1 MFTIGQAIAEQ
12 RARGVPNPE
21 KLVAERLG
29 IAKLTP
35 EMYGLDMS
43 VLTPVLQFQNALSA
57 PAKQEQVPDALRQ
70 QTTQWQWPPP
80 QPPNPRDP
88 DTIKSD
94 ALRLAQNMQKYGTT
108 PYTPMGVAAR
118 GANFVAN
125 VVPSMAASGAGMAYG
140 AVKELGMPFARAVSG
155 YTPSADE
162 VTPFDRERL
171 NYKSTI
177 DQRDNMNM
185 IDSASSS
192 LVDMTMGIGA
202 IAANNMGLSP
212 TGAEGKDFIPHFIEN
227 ARARFERGQQFG
239 EAAVVGPFAMAKQVY
254 DEPGK
259 TISND
264 WPALLLQAA
273 AAGKMVSALRKRGVT
288 PGSQPVQ
295 EFVPESALTKQPV
308 GPDGFPTG
316 PQFRLTPF
324 DAVQAAAEAEVEAA
338 KGETGI
344 TKSRGTRAADAALK
358 TGRSVMTPLQNA
370 AIAAQTL
377 GGEAVGAGARFGFG
391 YGFGDA
397 LGSPM
402 LGTALGATA
411 AAAPYAS
418 ALMGKLNPA
427 YAQAAILAKQRLVD
441 PLAARTPAETELL
454 HSVSIEPKAM
464 RSGVALAMKSGLNE
478 FATSGEKPLGIA
490 NDAPA
495 PKYNLQQLKYDPSA
509 QSFVQNPEGGGV
521 YGDLATQS
529 MESNV
534 ADIGNTGAARIYG
547 EKASRVGSS
556 LTREEGLYGDKPVRP
571 FEDIKADL
579 DSVAAELQE
588 VRDTASL
595 AGTVE
600 GKKKYVG
607 RLEGSV
613 EAGLQKRD
621 ELAAQKIEIDN
632 SKAQA
637 AQERSNKTQADLS
650 QALKDMERQ
659 RDNATV
665 AMQEAVAADPNAS
678 GPGVQGKKLTE
689 QQQAYRK
696 AKKLLDQADARIPAI
711 RESQQRTAAS
721 AKANIDYHQDI
732 AEQAVVRAES
742 RRQQRLADI
751 DSKLADTSAK
761 IDAVSEEIR
770 TLEEQLPPGLNA
782 AKFKQWLN
790 GLYDER
796 RALWKEEKS
805 YVITEDGLVKKADVL
820 RGQLEQLTQK
830 RDELRQRVKD
840 NAKARNEGKIVTS
853 SDSMNKA
860 AGTVKEVDRTYV
872 YGGMPLEFMDEKGVV
887 RPITRFE
894 EITGERAAAA
904 VNYLHETMNRNL
916 PIGAEPIPRWYAQQ
930 LFMEALFNDS
940 PMLAGSKRLRGA
952 VAKRIAREAGLP
964 NDKGLQEAINKELDN
979 VASTALSLGGEQG
992 QKPTWSNLTIG
1003 DKSFDLRTIVAETS
1017 ISMGKDAGI
1026 KIAIAKEAAERVA
1039 NAMGHKMEAAN
1050 HARAIRN
1057 EATRSYPPTVTEP
1070 YGKAMWMFG
1079 KEDPGVRPQLF
1090 TDFNTAPVVSQIRA
1104 DPVGFFNAA
1113 KENVPGFVDRSGG
1126 DAAGA
1131 ALAFADELARIKP
1144 TDKSVNTVLA
1154 SASAEGMI
1162 PATDQIHAHETI
1174 LDPTNANSAAILAAA
1189 SMDSVTELTRKLG
1202 NALKGAQTYGR
1213 IATQLGNIVS
1223 NVVVESMMRGVLPE
1237 QVVYEYV
1244 GAMRKWNAWVKGEKP
1259 SNEKDAS
1266 VKVANLNITGDDIMR
1281 GIAETGVTD
1290 SHAIT
1295 DLIKNFGKGDSSKG
1309 VLRSAAGNAVQMAK
1323 TLYVMGDTVPKIA
1336 NIMRG
1341 VHKTVQAVSKLEEGT
1356 TLTLDIGRKSVVVV
1370 ENRSGVLVDASS
1382 GVPLTQQQLV
1392 KAVARASFRTAS
1404 QYLFDFNDLPLV
1416 PKIAGANPLLGS
1428 VMPYLSWKWKATDLP
1443 GIKPGIGHAIMSYDP
1458 SFLAQTTSP
1467 AVQRGRV
1474 ADLGKLFLT
1483 RAALLG
1489 GARSQTDY
1497 GDAIGT
1503 AIAHSDRHYAPA
1515 AITYASENDF
1525 EDSMMPLNSAFAF
1538 GPTIE
1543 TMRAG
1548 LAAFAAVAGPSW
1560 EKRLDPTGEQLNAM
1574 TPADKEKLKRARR
1587 WWTDREA
1594 GRIGTLSDVL
1604 AWVGL
1609 TGSFIG
1615 QINEYAQR
1623 EQRANRPLDLA
1634 PMLGVV
1640 TMTAAG
1646 GTANDIGKV
1655 VASLGSEHS
1664 PFSGWRLGVQDG
1676 MPTQPIGTAYGPED
1690 WTRYAVRTIMG
1701 FGIQSNSGGLMQI
1714 DNVTKFGRVLTTN
1727 LVNARMKQ
1735 LGLNLQKNLPPGTD
1749 PLAAA
1754 RISKSVEEA
1763 SKAFD
1768 DTMGQ
1773 LLSREGQGDEPPDMN
1788 EAVSNANA
1796 SLQQTITSGVANSGV
1811 KLSEEG
1817 ARQLQEDL
1825 ERIVRGARIA
1835 GMEIAERT
1843 IYVASRLKGAPAGTG
1858 PGTRD
1863 SRKMVDGKMKTVRE
1877 SQRDYLNRV
1886 TLERRAR
1893 QRGESK

>member
-1 MFTIGQAIAEQ
+1 MLFL
-12 RARGVPNPE
+12 RPPS
-21 KLVAERLG
+21 KS
-29 IAKLTP
+29 K
-35 EMYGLDMS
+35 
-43 VLTPVLQFQNALSA
+43 FQTRFASRR
-57 PAKQEQVPDALRQ
+57 P
-70 QTTQWQWPPP
+70 QWPPP

-125 VVPSMAASGAGMAYG
+125 IWPSFLASNAGMAYG
-140 AVKELGMPFARAVSG
+140 AVKELGMPFARAVSYAPPADAKQEPVPDALRQSDDAMACHSMTPTPSRATRFDSRRNMQKYG
-155 YTPSADE
+155 TTPYTPDE

-212 TGAEGKDFIPHFIEN
+212 TGAEGKDFIPQFVEN
-227 ARARFERGQQFG
+227 AKARFERGQQFG

-259 TISND
+259 TIRND

-295 EFVPESALTKQPV
+295 EFVPESALTKPPV

-711 RESQQRTAAS
+711 RESQQRTAEA
-721 AKANIDYHQDI
+721 AKANIDYHQ
-732 AEQAVVRAES
+732 
-742 RRQQRLADI
+742 
-751 DSKLADTSAK
+751 
-761 IDAVSEEIR
+761 
-770 TLEEQLPPGLNA
+770 G
-782 AKFKQWLN
+782 
-790 GLYDER
+790 
-796 RALWKEEKS
+796 
-805 YVITEDGLVKKADVL
+805 
-820 RGQLEQLTQK
+820 
-830 RDELRQRVKD
+830 
-840 NAKARNEGKIVTS
+840 
-853 SDSMNKA
+853 
-860 AGTVKEVDRTYV
+860 
-872 YGGMPLEFMDEKGVV
+872 
-887 RPITRFE
+887 
-894 EITGERAAAA
+894 
-904 VNYLHETMNRNL
+904 H
-916 PIGAEPIPRWYAQQ
+916 
-930 LFMEALFNDS
+930 
-940 PMLAGSKRLRGA
+940 RGA
-952 VAKRIAREAGLP
+952 SR
-964 NDKGLQEAINKELDN
+964 
-979 VASTALSLGGEQG
+979 
-992 QKPTWSNLTIG
+992 
-1003 DKSFDLRTIVAETS
+1003 
-1017 ISMGKDAGI
+1017 
-1026 KIAIAKEAAERVA
+1026 
-1039 NAMGHKMEAAN
+1039 
-1050 HARAIRN
+1050 
-1057 EATRSYPPTVTEP
+1057 
-1070 YGKAMWMFG
+1070 
-1079 KEDPGVRPQLF
+1079 
-1090 TDFNTAPVVSQIRA
+1090 
-1104 DPVGFFNAA
+1104 
-1113 KENVPGFVDRSGG
+1113 
-1126 DAAGA
+1126 
-1131 ALAFADELARIKP
+1131 
-1144 TDKSVNTVLA
+1144 
-1154 SASAEGMI
+1154 
-1162 PATDQIHAHETI
+1162 
-1174 LDPTNANSAAILAAA
+1174 
-1189 SMDSVTELTRKLG
+1189 
-1202 NALKGAQTYGR
+1202 
-1213 IATQLGNIVS
+1213 
-1223 NVVVESMMRGVLPE
+1223 
-1237 QVVYEYV
+1237 
-1244 GAMRKWNAWVKGEKP
+1244 
-1259 SNEKDAS
+1259 
-1266 VKVANLNITGDDIMR
+1266 
-1281 GIAETGVTD
+1281 
-1290 SHAIT
+1290 
-1295 DLIKNFGKGDSSKG
+1295 
-1309 VLRSAAGNAVQMAK
+1309 
-1323 TLYVMGDTVPKIA
+1323 
-1336 NIMRG
+1336 
-1341 VHKTVQAVSKLEEGT
+1341 
-1356 TLTLDIGRKSVVVV
+1356 
-1370 ENRSGVLVDASS
+1370 
-1382 GVPLTQQQLV
+1382 
-1392 KAVARASFRTAS
+1392 
-1404 QYLFDFNDLPLV
+1404 
-1416 PKIAGANPLLGS
+1416 
-1428 VMPYLSWKWKATDLP
+1428 
-1443 GIKPGIGHAIMSYDP
+1443 
-1458 SFLAQTTSP
+1458 
-1467 AVQRGRV
+1467 
-1474 ADLGKLFLT
+1474 
-1483 RAALLG
+1483 
-1489 GARSQTDY
+1489 
-1497 GDAIGT
+1497 
-1503 AIAHSDRHYAPA
+1503 
-1515 AITYASENDF
+1515 
-1525 EDSMMPLNSAFAF
+1525 
-1538 GPTIE
+1538 
-1543 TMRAG
+1543 
-1548 LAAFAAVAGPSW
+1548 
-1560 EKRLDPTGEQLNAM
+1560 
-1574 TPADKEKLKRARR
+1574 RARR
-1587 WWTDREA
+1587 E
-1594 GRIGTLSDVL
+1594 
-1604 AWVGL
+1604 
-1609 TGSFIG
+1609 
-1615 QINEYAQR
+1615 
-1623 EQRANRPLDLA
+1623 P
-1634 PMLGVV
+1634 P
-1640 TMTAAG
+1640 TAAPCR
-1646 GTANDIGKV
+1646 
-1655 VASLGSEHS
+1655 H
-1664 PFSGWRLGVQDG
+1664 RLQ
-1676 MPTQPIGTAYGPED
+1676 
-1690 WTRYAVRTIMG
+1690 
-1701 FGIQSNSGGLMQI
+1701 
-1714 DNVTKFGRVLTTN
+1714 
-1727 LVNARMKQ
+1727 AR
-1735 LGLNLQKNLPPGTD
+1735 
-1749 PLAAA
+1749 
-1754 RISKSVEEA
+1754 
-1763 SKAFD
+1763 
-1768 DTMGQ
+1768 
-1773 LLSREGQGDEPPDMN
+1773 
-1788 EAVSNANA
+1788 
-1796 SLQQTITSGVANSGV
+1796 
-1811 KLSEEG
+1811 
-1817 ARQLQEDL
+1817 
-1825 ERIVRGARIA
+1825 
-1835 GMEIAERT
+1835 
-1843 IYVASRLKGAPAGTG
+1843 
-1858 PGTRD
+1858 
-1863 SRKMVDGKMKTVRE
+1863 
-1877 SQRDYLNRV
+1877 
-1886 TLERRAR
+1886 
-1893 QRGESK
+1893 